1 MPSISAT
8 SSPSWTCSPRM
19 WKSLTTF
26 PTGSMARRSSTSIT
40 TSWWRA
46 WPQRTSASGNHR
58 AACMARRDHVHGQ
71 IGRGVPEFLRQS
83 LPAQALERHVRRRRA
98 ASGGLEALAQAEAG
112 AEDLLE
118 VAAVLAGGFE
128 LELDLVGRDDLDA
141 DAVVA
146 DGAVD
151 LLDARGVG
159 AVEGVGDA
167 QQDGE
172 AADGLLLPGL
182 ERREG
187 RVLALRQRAAV
198 VAGEVG
204 DDLDLG
210 RIEAGE
216 AGVGDQVVGVL
227 VVVAV
232 VDRVADVVQQRG
244 VLEPLAL
251 AAAKAVQRGGDGEQ
265 AQREPRRL
273 KGGAQHGGGPL
284 GEPPHLAAAEPPRA
298 AGR

>member
-1 MPSISAT
+1 MGRPDGPAARRHAR
-8 SSPSWTCSPRM
+8 SPRGA
-19 WKSLTTF
+19 TAQ
-26 PTGSMARRSSTSIT
+26 ARSPVAVAPAPAR
-40 TSWWRA
+40 WRR
-46 WPQRTSASGNHR
+46 PASG
-58 AACMARRDHVHGQ
+58 
-71 IGRGVPEFLRQS
+71 GV
-83 LPAQALERHVRRRRA
+83 
-98 ASGGLEALAQAEAG
+98 ASGGLEALAEAEAG

-118 VAAVLAGGFE
+118 VATVLAGGLE
-128 LELDLVGRDDLDA
+128 LELDLVRRDDLDA

-146 DGAVD
+146 DGAED

-167 QQDGE
+167 QQHGE

-227 VVVAV
+227 VMVAV
-232 VDRVADVVQQRG
+232 V
-244 VLEPLAL
+244 
-251 AAAKAVQRGGDGEQ
+251 
-265 AQREPRRL
+265 
-273 KGGAQHGGGPL
+273 
-284 GEPPHLAAAEPPRA
+284 
-298 AGR
+298 